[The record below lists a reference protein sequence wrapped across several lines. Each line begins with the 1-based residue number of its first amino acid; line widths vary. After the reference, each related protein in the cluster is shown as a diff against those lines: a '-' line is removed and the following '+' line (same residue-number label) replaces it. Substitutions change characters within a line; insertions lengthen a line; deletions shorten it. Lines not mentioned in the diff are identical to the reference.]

1 MSVLSF
7 EFDGESLPAPTPNRD
22 ETQNETYT
30 PVSINNYTDHSVSCT
45 LNTDALNGKTATLQM
60 VITNSSDPES
70 AVVGTCEYTSTV
82 IDDEIAFNIDLSD
95 TAWFDFMVG
104 ATDKFVSFYITVD
117 DIDLIPDKLHDNT
130 IITKAQIDPTPA
142 ISTSSFNTADFVAG
156 YTDVNFTYSIDITGK
171 TMSLVDVTATGEVV
185 TGSEIVPNISNRGIK
200 SELKSGEKSEP
211 SDEKSLEKSLEK
223 GSEEKGEINEQGEQS
238 DDLNDGGLSEL
249 IPTTEY
255 KVVAKRGRKSR
266 TESIDFSDNFTLTT
280 NTDVR
285 FTYYPDRIEGI
296 NITARCVITDGED
309 IHIPITWT
317 IHKDMFTID
326 NTDYYYNIQYLRYPK
341 HPKMWF
347 GYNDVTNNAIG
358 TTPSV
363 TSRPTVHDVYANFTV
378 VVAKSDGTTYR
389 LKTNSF
395 CDTINLYT
403 KQMLAKCSSGS
414 VYGNTTSTEDI
425 YSSFSI
431 NTNTNSYYYQYMNTL
446 SSLPIYLT
454 RYTNTTADRTTS
466 VNKAVE
472 YVELYTDLDGTPAT
486 TGDINVNFTMYWLGD
501 ITKPISFNYSAT
513 GVEMPIATQGD
524 YWVNKKDD
532 TNKALYT
539 NSVINY
545 RLNSFSGGVNYRVK
559 KQYLQ
564 APLTDDDCTLNS
576 APWNAV
582 TDIGLGVTITSDPQ
596 AYIQS
601 TQDVPST
608 IVQGDKYSISN
619 IHIIAVSEYN
629 GGFTTDYGHL
639 VTGVCATISSVS
651 GSFNDPTT

>member
-45 LNTDALNGKTATLQM
+45 LNTDMLNGKTATLQM
-60 VITNSSDPES
+60 VITNSSDPSS
-70 AVVGTCEYTSTV
+70 AVVGTCEYTATV
-82 IDDEIAFNIDLSD
+82 VNDEINFNIDLSD
-95 TAWFDFMVG
+95 TTWFDFMVG

-117 DIDLIPDKLHDNT
+117 DIDLIPDKLYDDT
-130 IITKAQIDPTPA
+130 IIVKALIDPTPA
-142 ISTSSFNTADFVAG
+142 ISTSSFNTEDFVSG
-156 YTDVNFTYSIDITGK
+156 YTNVNFSYSISITGK

-223 GSEEKGEINEQGEQS
+223 GSEENIEISE
-238 DDLNDGGLSEL
+238 DLNDGGLSEL
-249 IPTTEY
+249 IPTSDY
-255 KVVAKRGRKSR
+255 KVVTKRGRKSR
-266 TESIDFSDNFTLTT
+266 TESIDFSDNFTLTA
-280 NTDVR
+280 NNAVR
-285 FTYYPDRIEGI
+285 FTYYPDRLEGI
-296 NITARCVITDGED
+296 NITARGVITDGED

-326 NTDYYYNIQYLRYPK
+326 NTDHYYNIQYLGYPK

-347 GYNDVTNNAIG
+347 GYNGVTNNAIG

-363 TSRPTVHDVYANFTV
+363 TSTPKVHDVYANFTV
-378 VVAKSDGTTYR
+378 VVAKSDGTTYN
-389 LKTNSF
+389 LKTSSF

-414 VYGNTTSTEDI
+414 VYGNTTSTEDV

-431 NTNTNSYYYQYMNTL
+431 DTSTNSYYQQYMN
-446 SSLPIYLT
+446 SLTSIPIYLT
-454 RYTNTTADRTTS
+454 RYTNTTADMTTS
-466 VNKAVE
+466 VNKAIE

-486 TGDINVNFTMYWLGD
+486 TGDINVNITMYWLGD

-513 GVEMPIATQGD
+513 GVEMPIATQGNS
-524 YWVNKKDD
+524 YVYKKDE
-532 TNKALYT
+532 TNKPLYT
-539 NSVINY
+539 NSVIDY
-545 RLNSFSGGVNYRVK
+545 RLPRSSGDVNYRVK
-559 KQYLQ
+559 KQYLK

-576 APWNAV
+576 SPWNAV
-582 TDIGLGVTITSDPQ
+582 TDIGLGVTITSAPQ
-596 AYIQS
+596 AYIKS
-601 TQDVPST
+601 TQAVPST
-608 IVQGDKYSISN
+608 IVQGDQYSISN
-619 IHIIAVSEYN
+619 IHIFAVSEYN
-629 GGFTTDYGHL
+629 GGFKTNYGQL
-639 VTGVCATISSVS
+639 RTGVCDTISSVS
-651 GSFNDPTT
+651 GSFNDPTP

>member
-7 EFDGESLPAPTPNRD
+7 EFDGDPLPAPTPNRD
-22 ETQNETYT
+22 IQNETYT

-70 AVVGTCEYTSTV
+70 AVVGVCEYTSTV

-95 TAWFDFMVG
+95 SAWFDFMVG
-104 ATDKFVSFYITVD
+104 ATVKFVSFYITVD

-142 ISTSSFNTADFVAG
+142 ISTSSFNTADFVSG

-171 TMSLVDVTATGEVV
+171 TMSLVDVTATGEVLNDV
-185 TGSEIVPNISNRGIK
+185 EIVPNVSTRGTK
-200 SELKSGEKSEP
+200 SEVKSGEKSEQNL
-211 SDEKSLEKSLEK
+211 EKSLEKSLEK
-223 GSEEKGEINEQGEQS
+223 GSEEKIEIS

-266 TESIDFSDNFTLTT
+266 TAPIDFSDNFTLTA

-285 FTYYPDRIEGI
+285 FTYYPDRLEGI
-296 NITARCVITDGED
+296 NITARGVITDGED

-326 NTDYYYNIQYLRYPK
+326 NTDYYYNIPSIKSPR

-347 GYNDVTNNAIG
+347 GYNSVTQNRIG
-358 TTPSV
+358 TNPITFSSPK
-363 TSRPTVHDVYANFTV
+363 VHDVYANFTV
-378 VVAKSDGTTYR
+378 VVAKSDGTTYN
-389 LKTNSF
+389 LKTNMF
-395 CDTINLYT
+395 CSTANVYT

-431 NTNTNSYYYQYMNTL
+431 NTSTNTYYNQYMNNLT
-446 SSLPIYLT
+446 SLPIYLT
-454 RYTNTTADRTTS
+454 RYLDTTADRTTS
-466 VNKAVE
+466 VNKAIE

-486 TGDINVNFTMYWLGD
+486 TGDINVNITMYWRGD
-501 ITKPISFNYSAT
+501 STRPISFNYSAT
-513 GVEMPIATQGD
+513 GVEMPIATQGNK
-524 YWVNKKDD
+524 WVCKKDESSS
-532 TNKALYT
+532 ALYT
-539 NSVINY
+539 NSVIN
-545 RLNSFSGGVNYRVK
+545 RELSISNGGVNYRVK

-564 APLTDDDCTLNS
+564 AQLTDDDCTLNS
-576 APWNAV
+576 SPWNAV
-582 TDIGLGVTITSDPQ
+582 TDIGLGVTITSAPR

-601 TQDVPST
+601 TQAVPST
-608 IVQGDKYSISN
+608 IVQGDKFSISN
-619 IHIIAVSEYN
+619 IHIFAVSAYN
-629 GGFTTDYGHL
+629 GAFATDNGGL
-639 VTGVCATISSVS
+639 STGVCDTITNVS
-651 GSFNDPTT
+651 GSFYDP

>member
-1 MSVLSF
+1 M
-7 EFDGESLPAPTPNRD
+7 
-22 ETQNETYT
+22 
-30 PVSINNYTDHSVSCT
+30 
-45 LNTDALNGKTATLQM
+45 LNGKTATLQM

-95 TAWFDFMVG
+95 TTWFDFMVG

-117 DIDLIPDKLHDNT
+117 DIDLIPDKLYDNT
-130 IITKAQIDPTPA
+130 IIVKAQIDPTPA
-142 ISTSSFNTADFVAG
+142 ISTSSFNTADFVSG

-171 TMSLVDVTATGEVV
+171 TMSLVDVTATGDVV
-185 TGSEIVPNISNRGIK
+185 NDSEIVPNVSTRETK
-200 SELKSGEKSEP
+200 SEVKSGEKSEQIL
-211 SDEKSLEKSLEK
+211 EKSLEKSLEK
-223 GSEEKGEINEQGEQS
+223 GIEEEIEISE
-238 DDLNDGGLSEL
+238 DLNDGGLSEL

-266 TESIDFSDNFTLTT
+266 TALIDFSDNFTLHG

-326 NTDYYYNIQYLRYPK
+326 NTDYYYSRDLSYPK

-347 GYNDVTNNAIG
+347 GYNNATGNAIG
-358 TTPSV
+358 TNPSV
-363 TSRPTVHDVYANFTV
+363 TSTPKVHDVYANFTV
-378 VVAKSDGTTYR
+378 VVAKSDGTTYN
-389 LKTNSF
+389 LKTSSF

-431 NTNTNSYYYQYMNTL
+431 NTSTNPYYQQYMNNL
-446 SSLPIYLT
+446 VSLPIYLT
-454 RYTNTTADRTTS
+454 RYTNTTADMTTS
-466 VNKAVE
+466 VNKAIE

-486 TGDINVNFTMYWLGD
+486 TGDINVNITMYWLGD
-501 ITKPISFNYSAT
+501 ITRPISFNYSAT
-513 GVEMPIATQGD
+513 GVEMPIVTQGD
-524 YWVNKKDD
+524 MWVYKKDEI
-532 TNKALYT
+532 NRPLYT
-539 NSVINY
+539 NTVIDY
-545 RLNSFSGGVNYRVK
+545 RLPRSSGDVNYRVK

-564 APLTDDDCTLNS
+564 EQLTDDNCTLNS
-576 APWNAV
+576 SPWNAV
-582 TDIGLGVTITSDPQ
+582 TDIGLGVTITSAPQ
-596 AYIQS
+596 AYIKS
-601 TQDVPST
+601 TQSVPST
-608 IVQGDKYSISN
+608 IVQGDQYSISN
-619 IHIIAVSEYN
+619 VHIFAVSEYN
-629 GGFTTDYGHL
+629 GGFTTAYGAL
-639 VTGVCATISSVS
+639 RTGVCDTISGVS
-651 GSFNDPTT
+651 GSFNDPAP

>member
-1 MSVLSF
+1 MLSF
-7 EFDGESLPAPTPNRD
+7 EFDGDPLPEPTPNRD
-22 ETQNETYT
+22 VQNETYT

-45 LNTDALNGKTATLQM
+45 LDTDTLDGKTATLQM

-70 AVVGTCEYTSTV
+70 AVVGVCEYTSTV
-82 IDDEIAFNIDLSD
+82 IDDEITFNIDLSD
-95 TAWFDFMVG
+95 PAWFDFMVG

-117 DIDLIPDKLHDNT
+117 NIDLIPDKLHDNT
-130 IITKAQIDPTPA
+130 IITKAQINPTPA
-142 ISTSSFNTADFVAG
+142 ISTSIFNTADFVSG

-185 TGSEIVPNISNRGIK
+185 NDSEIVPNISNRGIK
-200 SELKSGEKSEP
+200 SELKSGVKSEP

-223 GSEEKGEINEQGEQS
+223 GSEEKIEISE
-238 DDLNDGGLSEL
+238 DLNDGGLSEL
-249 IPTTEY
+249 IPTSDY
-255 KVVAKRGRKSR
+255 KVVTKRGRKSR
-266 TESIDFSDNFTLTT
+266 TTSIDFSDNFTLTG

-326 NTDYYYNIQYLRYPK
+326 NTDRHYQIQYLGYPK

-347 GYNDVTNNAIG
+347 GYNGVTNNAIG

-363 TSRPTVHDVYANFTV
+363 TSTPKVHDVYANFTV
-378 VVAKSDGTTYR
+378 VVAKSDGTTYN
-389 LKTNSF
+389 LKTSSF
-395 CDTINLYT
+395 CDTVNLYT

-431 NTNTNSYYYQYMNTL
+431 NTSTNSYYQQYMNNL
-446 SSLPIYLT
+446 VSLPIYLT
-454 RYTNTTADRTTS
+454 RYTNTTADMTTS
-466 VNKAVE
+466 VNKAIE

-486 TGDINVNFTMYWLGD
+486 TGDINVNITMYWLGD
-501 ITKPISFNYSAT
+501 ITRPISFNYSAT
-513 GVEMPIATQGD
+513 GVEMPIVTQGNT
-524 YWVNKKDD
+524 WVYKKDEI
-532 TNKALYT
+532 NRPLYT
-539 NSVINY
+539 NTVIDY
-545 RLNSFSGGVNYRVK
+545 RLPRLNGDVNYRVK

-564 APLTDDDCTLNS
+564 EQLTDDNCTLNS
-576 APWNAV
+576 SPWNAV
-582 TDIGLGVTITSDPQ
+582 TDIGLGVTITSAPQ

-601 TQDVPST
+601 TQAVPST
-608 IVQGDKYSISN
+608 IVQGDQYSISN
-619 IHIIAVSEYN
+619 IHIFVVSEYN
-629 GGFTTDYGHL
+629 GGFTTAYGHL
-639 VTGVCATISSVS
+639 HTGVCDTISSVS
-651 GSFNDPTT
+651 GSFNDPAP